1 MEVFRAE
8 DVAPDEPW
16 PGVKIRWV
24 IDRRRGAQN
33 FAMRI
38 FEIAAG
44 GATPM
49 HEHWYEQEMYLL
61 EGRGALVGEQG
72 EVPLAPGQILWI
84 QPQERHQ
91 LRNTGPGTLKI
102 ICCIPIT
109 KALASAATIP

>member
-1 MEVFRAE
+1 MQVFRAE
-8 DVAPDEPW
+8 DVVADEPW

-38 FEIAAG
+38 FEIGAG
-44 GATPM
+44 GAT
-49 HEHWYEQEMYLL
+49 HWYEQEMYLL
-61 EGRGALVGEQG
+61 EGKGALLGEHGQ
-72 EVPLAPGQILWI
+72 EVPLSPGHILWI
-84 QPQERHQ
+84 EPQERHQ

-109 KALASAATIP
+109 KALASSATIP